1 MFPIHLSGNE
11 GIIENL
17 VMRQMRER
25 GIGKGRSGA
34 EGGRADDSKV
44 GWIILYNNI
53 VTATKLP
60 LNNITYAKTHAL

>member
-1 MFPIHLSGNE
+1 
-11 GIIENL
+11 
-17 VMRQMRER
+17 MRQMRER

>member
-34 EGGRADDSKV
+34 EVGRADDSKV
-44 GWIILYNNI
+44 GWIILYNI